1 MNIEP
6 QSVNDLHIIFTQNL
20 PYLIQFFVGIG
31 VGVLG
36 YLLGIGGGVLIVP
49 VLVLLLDMPAHQA
62 VAISLV
68 VIVAN
73 SMNISL
79 KHLKSGVANIRIGI
93 LLSITA
99 VIGSLVASIISV
111 GLNANTI
118 LIILGVIQFV
128 VAIATYIKSRTTKQ
142 YIPLTEEDE
151 KDFPFFAGKY
161 IDKSTKTEVK
171 YKPIRMFTAA
181 LTSTLA
187 GLFAGIAGV
196 GGGILLIPTM
206 NLISYVPIKAATATS
221 GLIIGFTAFSAS
233 VVYISAGYLD
243 SNSMI
248 LIIHMI
254 LGLQVGASL
263 SNKFLSAVT
272 DKNLS
277 YLLIALLLVA
287 SVQILFKAF
296 R

>member
-6 QSVNDLHIIFTQNL
+6 QSLNDIHTVLTENI

-31 VGVLG
+31 VGILG
-36 YLLGIGGGVLIVP
+36 YLLGIGGGILIVP
-49 VLVLLLDMPAHQA
+49 VLILLLDMPAHQA
-62 VAISLV
+62 VAISLI

-79 KHLKSGVANIRIGI
+79 KHLKSGMANIRVGL

-111 GLNANTI
+111 GLNGKTI
-118 LIILGVIQFV
+118 LLVLGIIQLI
-128 VAIATYIKSRTTKQ
+128 VAVLTYIKSRATKQ
-142 YIPLTEEDE
+142 FIPLTEEEE
-151 KDFPFFAGKY
+151 KNLPFFAGKY
-161 IDKSTKTEVK
+161 IDKSTKVEIK
-171 YKPIRMFTAA
+171 YNPIRVYTAA

-233 VVYISAGYLD
+233 IVYISAGYLD
-243 SNSMI
+243 SNSII
-248 LIIHMI
+248 LIIHI
-254 LGLQVGASL
+254 LLGLQVGTFL
-263 SNKFLSAVT
+263 SNKFLSTIT
-272 DKNLS
+272 DKKLS
-277 YLLIALLLVA
+277 YLLIILLVVA
-287 SVQILFKAF
+287 SSQILLKAL

>member
-6 QSVNDLHIIFTQNL
+6 QSLNDLHTILMQNL
-20 PYLIQFFVGIG
+20 PYIIQFFVGIG
-31 VGVLG
+31 VGILG
-36 YLLGIGGGVLIVP
+36 YLLGIGGGILIVP
-49 VLVLLLDMPAHQA
+49 VLILLLDMPAHQA
-62 VAISLV
+62 VAISLI

-79 KHLKSGVANIRIGI
+79 KHLKSGMANIRIGL

-111 GLNANTI
+111 GLNGKTI
-118 LIILGVIQFV
+118 LLILGVIQLI
-128 VAIATYIKSRTTKQ
+128 VAILTYIKSRATKQ
-142 YIPLTEEDE
+142 YIPLTEEEE
-151 KDFPFFAGKY
+151 KDLPFFAGKY
-161 IDKSTKTEVK
+161 IDKSTKVEVK
-171 YKPIRMFTAA
+171 YNPIRIYVAA
-181 LTSTLA
+181 LTSIFA

-243 SNSMI
+243 TKSII
-248 LIIHMI
+248 LIIHML
-254 LGLQVGASL
+254 LGLQAGTYL

-277 YLLIALLLVA
+277 YLLIILLLVA
-287 SVQILFKAF
+287 SSQILLKAL